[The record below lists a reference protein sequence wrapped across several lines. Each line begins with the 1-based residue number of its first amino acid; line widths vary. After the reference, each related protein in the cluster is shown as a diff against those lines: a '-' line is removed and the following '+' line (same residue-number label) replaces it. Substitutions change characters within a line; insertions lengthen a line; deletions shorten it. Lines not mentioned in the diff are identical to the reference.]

1 LWLPAPV
8 LISAGRRQLVGDPP
22 LCRRLG
28 RSPRSDASSSA
39 SADHFLVAAADTAE
53 QVRQLTGKVGADYA
67 FDCVGSAR
75 TIRDAWSMTR
85 RGDSVCIVGAGPKDD
100 VVSFNA
106 LELFHFARSL
116 TGCVA
121 GSLGARHD
129 RPRFF
134 SRIREG
140 RLDLR
145 QLVTGHSG
153 LADIEPALDS
163 IAAGRGIRTL
173 VRPGPRD

>member
-1 LWLPAPV
+1 MWLPAPV
-8 LISAGRRQLVGDPP
+8 LISAGRRQLAGDPP

-28 RSPRSDASSSA
+28 RS
-39 SADHFLVAAADTAE
+39 LAE
-53 QVRQLTGKVGADYA
+53 RRQLTGKVGADYA

-85 RGDSVCIVGAGPKDD
+85 RGDSVCIVGVGPKDD